1 VTNTS
6 IGIVAVNFA
15 AADLLR
21 RTLGAIRPINAE
33 VVVVDNF
40 STTDERRAI
49 TDLAAD
55 RAWNLVL
62 MPDNRGFGPG
72 VNAGVARARELGC
85 QSLLLLNPDVEASVD
100 VIEALRMAS
109 RIEPMAL
116 ISPRTVDLEGKVTF
130 SGSSLNLRDGR
141 TGSATRAAGSPP
153 GTHLIWLTAACL
165 AVSAQLWDRV
175 GGLAEDY
182 FMYWEDVDFNYR
194 CAQVGATMILRDDL
208 TVMHDQGGTQGPR
221 HGRAKSALY
230 YFYNARNRMLFAARH
245 LDRGPV
251 WGWWWRTPKVTWEIL
266 LRGGRRQLVDRPSL
280 LLAAARGGLSGMVI
294 GAKALTR
301 RRSS

>member
-1 VTNTS
+1 
-6 IGIVAVNFA
+6 
-15 AADLLR
+15 
-21 RTLGAIRPINAE
+21 
-33 VVVVDNF
+33 
-40 STTDERRAI
+40 
-49 TDLAAD
+49 
-55 RAWNLVL
+55 
-62 MPDNRGFGPG
+62 
-72 VNAGVARARELGC
+72 
-85 QSLLLLNPDVEASVD
+85 
-100 VIEALRMAS
+100 
-109 RIEPMAL
+109 MAL

-194 CAQVGATMILRDDL
+194 CCAVGATTILREDL
-208 TVMHDQGGTQGPR
+208 TVVHDQGGTQGPR

-245 LDRGPV
+245 LDRG
-251 WGWWWRTPKVTWEIL
+251 
-266 LRGGRRQLVDRPSL
+266 RGLGLVVADAQGHLGDPAAGRPAATGGPPQL

-301 RRSS
+301 RALELVDRPVAAARPGERIRRWRRFGDEGQGHDQDQHAQPAVERREEDVPHRQCDWRR

>member
-1 VTNTS
+1 M
-6 IGIVAVNFA
+6 
-15 AADLLR
+15 
-21 RTLGAIRPINAE
+21 
-33 VVVVDNF
+33 DNF

-49 TDLAAD
+49 SDLAAD

-85 QSLLLLNPDVEASVD
+85 ESLLLLNPDVQASAD

-109 RIEPMAL
+109 VSTIRWL
-116 ISPRTVDLEGKVTF
+116 WSPRSTSTSRGEITF

-141 TGSATRAAGSPP
+141 TGSAARAEGSPP

-165 AVSAQLWDRV
+165 AVNVQLWDRV

-194 CAQVGATMILRDDL
+194 CAQAGATTLLREDL
-208 TVMHDQGGTQGPR
+208 TVIHDQGGTQGPR

-230 YFYNARNRMLFAARH
+230 YFYNARNRMLFA
-245 LDRGPV
+245 GPAP
-251 WGWWWRTPKVTWEIL
+251 R
-266 LRGGRRQLVDRPSL
+266 
-280 LLAAARGGLSGMVI
+280 SGSGV
-294 GAKALTR
+294 GVVVAYA
-301 RRSS
+301 